1 MSGCVGEGEGLR
13 GSCGVRGRGVE
24 GQLWSE
30 RVGGQLWSGC
40 VKEGEGLQ
48 LGGSCGVGVFRGR
61 GVGGS

>member
-1 MSGCVGEGEGLR
+1 MTGGNK
-13 GSCGVRGRGVE
+13 GSEWVCWRRRGVE

-61 GVGGS
+61 GVGG

>member
-48 LGGSCGVGVFRGR
+48 LGAAVG
-61 GVGGS
+61 